1 MARDFRDF
9 VNEVS
14 ARASIVRVASDYMK
28 LKKQGNRYVGLC
40 PFHKEKTP
48 SFSISPDKNLYHCFG
63 CGVGGNL
70 FGFVMEMENVEFAE
84 ALRMVAEK
92 SGIPIPAFS
101 GAKHVDKAKFGPLY
115 EINEVAAS
123 WFFQNLM
130 SNKEAYS
137 YITDRGIS
145 EDTLR
150 KYRIGYA
157 LDTWDELLKHVKKHK
172 FDEDTISKSGLFSI
186 GKDNKFRDIFRGR
199 VVFPIHDYAGK
210 IIAFGGRTIKDD
222 NIKYLNTPNTPIF
235 HKSRNLFGIDKAA
248 KPIREQREGILVEG
262 YFDQIILWQAGFKN
276 VVAPLGTAFNEQAAS
291 VLKRFTDRLTVVFD
305 SDEAGKKAAL
315 RTLGPLLSNGF
326 DVKFLSLP
334 EGMDPD
340 DYIRKNSSE
349 AFKERLSHAVTMF
362 DYMYEESIRGIDLES
377 VREKVKALERMIEY
391 LNSIQDMAE
400 RDLYFRKL
408 AGRMELSES
417 VVLERAKKL
426 AYRGQRR
433 ESQKEAQQKRVLS
446 LDEKKLMKIVL
457 DGHFYFRDQ
466 LIELLDIKAVSITT
480 AKILRAALDA
490 VSEDDTGINVTVLLG
505 ELREEEEKNLL
516 SMIMVEDI
524 EFKDEPEYELLQC
537 IRSIKKRYLRNL
549 LKNQKILLSEA
560 SEDEEEQKITEILEI
575 MHDLACQIEKLS

>member
-14 ARASIVRVASDYMK
+14 ARASIVRIASDYLK

-70 FGFVMEMENVEFAE
+70 FGFVMEMENVEFSE
-84 ALRMVAEK
+84 ALRIVAER

-101 GAKHVDKAKFGPLY
+101 GGKHVDKAKFGSLY

-130 SNKEAYS
+130 SNKEAFS
-137 YITDRGIS
+137 YIADRGIT
-145 EDTLR
+145 EETLR

-157 LDTWDELLKHVKKHK
+157 LDTWDELIKHVEKHK
-172 FDEDTISKSGLFSI
+172 FDKDTISKSGLFSI
-186 GKDNKFRDIFRGR
+186 GKDNKFRDLFRGR
-199 VVFPIHDYAGK
+199 IVFPIHDYAGK

-276 VVAPLGTAFNEQAAS
+276 AVAPLGTAFNEQSAS
-291 VLKRFTDRLTVVFD
+291 VLKRFTDTVTVVFD

-340 DYIRKNSSE
+340 DYIRENSSE
-349 AFKERLSHAVTMF
+349 AFKERLSHAMVMF
-362 DYMYEESIRGIDLES
+362 DYMYNESIRGIDLGS
-377 VREKVKALERMIEY
+377 VREKVKTLERMIEY

-417 VVLERAKKL
+417 VVLEKAKKL

-433 ESQKEAQQKRVLS
+433 ETQKGLQQKRVLS
-446 LDEKKLMKIVL
+446 LDEKKLIKIIL

-466 LIELLDIKAVSITT
+466 LIELLDIKAVSIIT
-480 AKILRAALDA
+480 AKILRTALDT
-490 VSEDDTGINVTVLLG
+490 VSESDTNINVTVLLG
-505 ELREEEEKNLL
+505 ELQEEEEKNLL
-516 SMIMVEDI
+516 SKIMVEDI